1 MLRAGHSVTLWGLLP
16 PAAFLQKATLRCAWP
31 QRQRRSAV
39 EMSMPHH
46 PFLFQ
51 QLWQKCRAPGSAG
64 AGRGRE
70 RGPPGVPNHKGAA
83 SSFCCHKPTR
93 LLFLGLSV
101 SAGASS
107 DAFSLGTTER
117 PSRVWQLEKLSSPM
131 TSSEALAHPLEATDL
146 ACLWWS
152 GGWDSSFTTE
162 SHSIF

>member
-16 PAAFLQKATLRCAWP
+16 LAAFLQKATLRCAWP

-51 QLWQKCRAPGSAG
+51 QLWQKCRAPWLSGGWAREG
-64 AGRGRE
+64 ERATRG
-70 RGPPGVPNHKGAA
+70 PNHKGAA

-101 SAGASS
+101 SAGASL

-117 PSRVWQLEKLSSPM
+117 PSCVWQLEKLSSPM

-146 ACLWWS
+146 AWL
-152 GGWDSSFTTE
+152 
-162 SHSIF
+162 